1 MKAFK
6 KVKIFGFDFL
16 EAEKGFKIDEAEIKT
31 AKEVL
36 KSVGTAINKTT
47 DLINEKK
54 LVKPIFDVV
63 YGFGKKIIIYSFVV
77 FILSV
82 LAIFI
87 INNFAAE
94 AAIFLFLLVI
104 LRLLSTIFLILGGV
118 LILIA
123 YAFLKS

>member
-16 EAEKGFKIDEAEIKT
+16 EAEKGFKIDEAEIKQ

-36 KSVGTAINKTT
+36 KSTFRVIDKTA

-63 YGFGKKIIIYSFVV
+63 YGFGKRIIIYALFV

-82 LAIFI
+82 LAILF